1 MKRNSLLFLNFLW
14 LIFIQPISFAQA
26 YTPLSVSNIYN
37 GYQFFPK
44 SVEGMLSMADGENYT
59 VLENNRT
66 IASYD
71 YQTGHNRKIMFDLQ
85 QLPEA
90 SFSSIDEYTFSK
102 DEKKL
107 LIATGIRSIYR
118 FSSEANYWIYDLVAR
133 KLISLTDTG
142 KQQLAMLSPDAGK
155 VAFVQNNNL
164 FFKDL
169 ATNQLVQ
176 ITKDGLRNQ
185 IINGAPDWVY
195 EEEFGFSQG
204 YCWSPDSRYIAFYR
218 FDESQV
224 KEFDM
229 TLFED
234 LYPYTS
240 RFKYPKAGETNS
252 AVSIHVYDTESKKIT
267 TMDSGSE
274 PEQYIPRI
282 KWSATPGKLCIVRLN
297 RLQNKVEVTLADVNT
312 GYSEIIFKEENKCFI
327 SRVDDNYV
335 HFLADGENFIIL
347 SERSGFYHYYLYSLD
362 GNLINHVTQGNFD
375 VNKLLA
381 VDEKNKVLYYSSNQS
396 SVVQMDLYS
405 VKFDGTCL
413 TRLSQKP
420 GTNDAEFSTTFK
432 YYINTWSSAN
442 NPPSYTVNKINGDLI
457 RILEDNAELQRRMK
471 EHGFTKKEFIKIPT
485 KNGVELYAYIIK
497 PPDFDSAR
505 KYPLFISVYGGP
517 ESQDVTDSWDNELA
531 WNQLLAQN
539 GIVVACIDNRGTDGR
554 GEAFRKSTYLQL
566 GKLET
571 EDQVSAAIYLGN
583 KSWIDE
589 KRIGIWG
596 WSYGGYMTLLCLTKG
611 AGVFKTGVAVA
622 PVVNWRF
629 YDTIYTERFMRTP
642 QENPNG
648 YDDNSPVNH
657 AGELKGKLL
666 LIHGTADDNVHL
678 QNSMEMAEKLIKE
691 NKQFEMFLYP
701 DKNHSISGGNT
712 RFHLY
717 SMITEFIL
725 KNL

>member
-1 MKRNSLLFLNFLW
+1 MKRNSLLLLHFLL
-14 LIFIQPISFAQA
+14 LIYIQSISFTQVNN
-26 YTPLSVSNIYN
+26 PLTVNKIFN
-37 GYQFFPK
+37 EYQFFPE

-71 YQTGHNRKIMFDLQ
+71 YQTGRNRKIIFDLQ
-85 QLPEA
+85 QVPEA

-102 DEKKL
+102 DENKL
-107 LIATGIRSIYR
+107 LIATGTQSIYR
-118 FSSEANYWIYDLVAR
+118 YSSEANYLVYDLVSR

-142 KQQLAMLSPDAGK
+142 KQQLAMLSPDASK
-155 VAFVQNNNL
+155 VAFVKNNNL
-164 FFKDL
+164 FYKDL
-169 ATNQLVQ
+169 ATRQVVQ
-176 ITKDGLRNQ
+176 ITKDGFKNR

-252 AVSIHVYDTESKKIT
+252 SVSIHVYDTENKKIT

-274 PEQYIPRI
+274 PERYIPRI
-282 KWSATPGKLCIVRLN
+282 KWSATPDKLCIVRLN

-312 GYSEIIFKEENKCFI
+312 GNSEIIFKEENKCYI
-327 SRVDDNYV
+327 SRVDDNFI
-335 HFLADGENFIIL
+335 HFLADGEHFMVL

-362 GNLINHVTQGNFD
+362 GKLINPVTQGNFD
-375 VNKLLA
+375 VNRLLA
-381 VDEKNKVLYYSSNQS
+381 LDENNKVLYYSSNQS
-396 SVVQMDLYS
+396 SIVQMDIYS
-405 VKFDGTCL
+405 VKFDGTGQ

-420 GTNDAEFSTTFK
+420 GTNDAEFSASFK

-442 NPPSYTVNKINGDLI
+442 SPPCYSVNKINGEVI
-457 RILEDNAELQRRMK
+457 RVLEDNADLQKRMK
-471 EHGFTKKEFIKIPT
+471 DHGFTKKEFIKIPV
-485 KNGVELYAYIIK
+485 KNGIELYAYIIK
-497 PPDFDSAR
+497 PPDFDSLK
-505 KYPLFISVYGGP
+505 KYPLFISLYGGP

-571 EDQVSAAIYLGN
+571 EDQVNAAVYLGN

-611 AGVFKTGVAVA
+611 SGVFKMGVAVA

-642 QENPNG
+642 QENPHG
-648 YDDNSPVNH
+648 YDDQSPINH
-657 AGELKGKLL
+657 AGDLKGKLL

-678 QNSMEMAEKLIKE
+678 QNSMEMAERLIKE
-691 NKQFEMFLYP
+691 NKPFEMFLYP
-701 DKNHSISGGNT
+701 NKNHSISGGNT